1 MSVFPL
7 SLCRLAGLR
16 GAVPAGDDICID
28 VPASNPAALALAED
42 AGMVKVFEVSPR
54 LSTLHPELR
63 TKNFKP
69 QTLQRYLP
77 HKKTPTPLGTPQDAR
92 HMPTVGS

>member
-1 MSVFPL
+1 MGNDTYAPRLLRSWVCGNRPPTAAVAMSVFPL
-7 SLCRLAGLR
+7 SLCRLASLR
-16 GAVPAGDDICID
+16 GAVPVGDDICID

-63 TKNFKP
+63 TANFKP
-69 QTLQRYLP
+69 
-77 HKKTPTPLGTPQDAR
+77 
-92 HMPTVGS
+92 